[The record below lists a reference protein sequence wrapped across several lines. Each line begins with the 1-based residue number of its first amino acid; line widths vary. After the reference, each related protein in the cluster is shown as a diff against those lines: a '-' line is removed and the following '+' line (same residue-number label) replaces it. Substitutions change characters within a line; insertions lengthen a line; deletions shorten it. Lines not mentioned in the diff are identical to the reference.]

1 MPAMFDRGAFMARF
15 SEETAEH
22 LANLERDLLRLEGGP
37 PNKTLVDD
45 MMREAHTMKGAAS
58 MMEFGEIATL
68 SHDFED
74 SLLGMTSDGG
84 TLDDASFETL
94 FGMLDSL
101 STMLAASVRTVD
113 PIAVD
118 GTAASASSG
127 DAPRS
132 RADAIAAPTASAQ
145 SPTLAES
152 GAVGVSKRR
161 ASWRAENANAP
172 AAADVGSS
180 SVRVGITKID
190 ELVNLV
196 GELVIGKTRLAERL
210 ARLEELASASRSSG
224 ARTSMSGAPSSPA
237 GLGSVDGVG
246 QLIDELRRAT
256 DSLAFT
262 ISQTQS
268 SVMEVRM
275 LPLQTVFSRF
285 PRAVRDL
292 AREEGKSVRLEMS
305 GEETELD
312 KTLLEQIRDPLMHI
326 FRNAVGHGIESPLE
340 REELGKSPTGM
351 IELRAFCRGS
361 QVIIEVQDDGRGID
375 SETVRSA
382 ALRKGLLTDADASR
396 MTDSQALDLLFEPG
410 FSTSDGVTEL
420 SGRGVGLDVVKSDI
434 SKLKGQIEISSE
446 PGSGTTFTLRL
457 PLTLAITSALYVEV
471 DTDTYALPLDNI
483 EETIRVE
490 RDSVKRIQGRDA
502 ICVRDEIIPL
512 ATLRDVLGI
521 GDEAG
526 AATPASMPVVV
537 VRSGGHKLALGVD
550 ALGGRLDVVAK
561 SLGTHL
567 THVKHV
573 AGATLSGDGTV
584 IPILDIP
591 SIVRDAAEIR
601 REQLARQVG
610 DVRSRNR
617 GKVLVVEDSVITR
630 DLERSIL
637 QAANYEV
644 EVASDGV
651 EALNKLSGCRFDL
664 VMTDVAMPRM
674 GGIELI
680 GRMRADEKL
689 NTIPVIIIS
698 SQDRE
703 EDKRRGLEVGAS
715 AYLGKNSFD
724 QMQLL
729 DTVQRLVG

>member
-37 PNKTLVDD
+37 TDKRLVED

-58 MMEFGEIATL
+58 MMELGEIATL

-74 SLLGMTSDGG
+74 SLLAMTAGERTPDGG
-84 TLDDASFETL
+84 SFERL

-101 STMLAASVRTVD
+101 STMLAESVGAAEAGAERICDASGESSSDESSEDSREVSDRATPPVVCAHN
-113 PIAVD
+113 AV
-118 GTAASASSG
+118 
-127 DAPRS
+127 P
-132 RADAIAAPTASAQ
+132 
-145 SPTLAES
+145 AEPS
-152 GAVGVSKRR
+152 GAGAQRRR
-161 ASWRAENANAP
+161 ASWRAESPNAP
-172 AAADVGSS
+172 ATSEVGSS

-196 GELVIGKTRLAERL
+196 GELVIGKTRLDERL
-210 ARLEELASASRSSG
+210 ARLEELASASRSCDEQ
-224 ARTSMSGAPSSPA
+224 SS
-237 GLGSVDGVG
+237 VEGVS
-246 QLIDELRRAT
+246 QLIDELRRAA
-256 DSLAFT
+256 DSLSFT
-262 ISQTQS
+262 ISQTQG

-312 KTLLEQIRDPLMHI
+312 KTLLERIRDPLMHI

-351 IELRAFCRGS
+351 IALRAFCRGS
-361 QVIIEVQDDGRGID
+361 QVIIEIQDDGRGID
-375 SETVRSA
+375 SEAVRSA
-382 ALRKGLLTDADASR
+382 AVRKGLLTDSDASR
-396 MTDSQALDLLFEPG
+396 MTESQVFDLVFEPG
-410 FSTSDGVTEL
+410 FSTNDGVTEL
-420 SGRGVGLDVVKSDI
+420 SGRGVGLDVVKADI
-434 SKLKGQIEISSE
+434 SRLKGQIEISSE
-446 PGSGTTFTLRL
+446 PGAGTTFTLRL
-457 PLTLAITSALYVEV
+457 PLTLAITSALYVKV
-471 DTDTYALPLDNI
+471 GSDTYALPLDNI

-490 RDSVKRIQGRDA
+490 RESVKRIQGRDA
-502 ICVRDEIIPL
+502 ISVRDEIIPL
-512 ATLRDVLGI
+512 ATLRDALGI
-521 GDEAG
+521 GSG
-526 AATPASMPVVV
+526 AATKSPTSSPVVIV
-537 VRSGGHKLALGVD
+537 KSGGSKLALGVD
-550 ALGGRLDVVAK
+550 ALSGRLDVVAK

-567 THVKHV
+567 THVRHV

-601 REQLARQVG
+601 REQVAEAVG
-610 DVRSRNR
+610 DAWSGSR

-644 EVASDGV
+644 EVAADGA
-651 EALNKLSGCRFDL
+651 EALNRLSEGDFDL
-664 VMTDVAMPRM
+664 VMTDISMPRM
-674 GGIELI
+674 GGIELV
-680 GRMRADEKL
+680 GRMKADERL
-689 NTIPVIIIS
+689 SAIPVIIIS

-703 EDKRRGLEVGAS
+703 EDRRRGLEVGAS

>member
-37 PNKTLVDD
+37 TDKRLVED

-58 MMEFGEIATL
+58 MMELGEIATL

-74 SLLGMTSDGG
+74 SLLAMTAGERTPDGG
-84 TLDDASFETL
+84 SFERL

-101 STMLAASVRTVD
+101 STMLAESVGAAEAGAERICDASGESCSDESSED
-113 PIAVD
+113 PREVSDRATPPVVCAHNAV
-118 GTAASASSG
+118 
-127 DAPRS
+127 P
-132 RADAIAAPTASAQ
+132 
-145 SPTLAES
+145 AEPS
-152 GAVGVSKRR
+152 GAGAQRRR
-161 ASWRAENANAP
+161 ASWRAESPNAP
-172 AAADVGSS
+172 ATSEVGSS

-196 GELVIGKTRLAERL
+196 GELVIGKTRLDERL
-210 ARLEELASASRSSG
+210 ARLEELASASRSCDEQ
-224 ARTSMSGAPSSPA
+224 SS
-237 GLGSVDGVG
+237 VEGVS
-246 QLIDELRRAT
+246 QLIDELRRAA
-256 DSLAFT
+256 DSLSFT
-262 ISQTQS
+262 ISQTQG

-312 KTLLEQIRDPLMHI
+312 KTLLERIRDPLMHI

-351 IELRAFCRGS
+351 IALRAFCRGS
-361 QVIIEVQDDGRGID
+361 QVIIEIQDDGRGID
-375 SETVRSA
+375 SEAVRSA
-382 ALRKGLLTDADASR
+382 AVRKGLLTDSDASR
-396 MTDSQALDLLFEPG
+396 MTESQVFDLVFEPG
-410 FSTSDGVTEL
+410 FSTNDGVTEL
-420 SGRGVGLDVVKSDI
+420 SGRGVGLDVVKADI
-434 SKLKGQIEISSE
+434 SRLKGQIEISSE
-446 PGSGTTFTLRL
+446 PGAGTTFTLRL
-457 PLTLAITSALYVEV
+457 PLTLAITSALYVKV
-471 DTDTYALPLDNI
+471 GSDTYALPLDNI

-490 RDSVKRIQGRDA
+490 RESVKRFQGRDA
-502 ICVRDEIIPL
+502 ISVRDEIIPL
-512 ATLRDVLGI
+512 ATLRDALGI
-521 GDEAG
+521 GSG
-526 AATPASMPVVV
+526 AATKSPTSSPVVIV
-537 VRSGGHKLALGVD
+537 KSGGSKLALGVD
-550 ALGGRLDVVAK
+550 ALSGRLDVVAK

-567 THVKHV
+567 THVRHV

-601 REQLARQVG
+601 REQVAEAVG
-610 DVRSRNR
+610 DAWSGSR

-644 EVASDGV
+644 EVAADGA
-651 EALNKLSGCRFDL
+651 EALNRLSEGDFDL
-664 VMTDVAMPRM
+664 VMTDISMPRM
-674 GGIELI
+674 GGIELV
-680 GRMRADEKL
+680 GRMKADERL
-689 NTIPVIIIS
+689 SAIPVIIIS

-703 EDKRRGLEVGAS
+703 EDRRRGLEVGAS

>member
-37 PNKTLVDD
+37 TDKRLVED

-58 MMEFGEIATL
+58 MMELGEIATL

-74 SLLGMTSDGG
+74 SLLAMTAGERTPDGG
-84 TLDDASFETL
+84 SFERL

-101 STMLAASVRTVD
+101 STMLAESVGAAEAGAERICDASGESCSDESSED
-113 PIAVD
+113 PREVSDRATPPVVCAHNAV
-118 GTAASASSG
+118 
-127 DAPRS
+127 P
-132 RADAIAAPTASAQ
+132 
-145 SPTLAES
+145 AEPS
-152 GAVGVSKRR
+152 GAGAQRRR
-161 ASWRAENANAP
+161 ASWRAESPNAP
-172 AAADVGSS
+172 ATSEVGSS

-196 GELVIGKTRLAERL
+196 GELVIGKTRLDERL
-210 ARLEELASASRSSG
+210 ARLEELASASRSCDEQ
-224 ARTSMSGAPSSPA
+224 SS
-237 GLGSVDGVG
+237 VEGVS
-246 QLIDELRRAT
+246 QLIDELRRAA
-256 DSLAFT
+256 DSLSFT
-262 ISQTQS
+262 ISQTQG

-312 KTLLEQIRDPLMHI
+312 KTLLERIRDPLMHI

-351 IELRAFCRGS
+351 IALRAFCRGS
-361 QVIIEVQDDGRGID
+361 QVIIEIQDDGRGID
-375 SETVRSA
+375 SEAVRSA
-382 ALRKGLLTDADASR
+382 AVRKGLLTDSDASR
-396 MTDSQALDLLFEPG
+396 MTESQVFDLVFEPG
-410 FSTSDGVTEL
+410 FSTNDGVTEL
-420 SGRGVGLDVVKSDI
+420 SGRGVGLDVVKADI
-434 SKLKGQIEISSE
+434 SRLKGQIEISSE
-446 PGSGTTFTLRL
+446 PGAGTTFTLRL
-457 PLTLAITSALYVEV
+457 PLTLAITSALYVKV
-471 DTDTYALPLDNI
+471 GSDTYALPLDNI

-490 RDSVKRIQGRDA
+490 RESVKRIQGRDA
-502 ICVRDEIIPL
+502 ISVRDEIIPL
-512 ATLRDVLGI
+512 ATLRDALGI
-521 GDEAG
+521 GSG
-526 AATPASMPVVV
+526 AATKSPTSSPVVIV
-537 VRSGGHKLALGVD
+537 KSGGSKLALGVD
-550 ALGGRLDVVAK
+550 ALSGRLDVVAK

-567 THVKHV
+567 THVRHV

-601 REQLARQVG
+601 REQVAEAVG
-610 DVRSRNR
+610 DAWSGSR

-644 EVASDGV
+644 EVAADGA
-651 EALNKLSGCRFDL
+651 EALNRLSEGDFDL
-664 VMTDVAMPRM
+664 VMTDISMPRM
-674 GGIELI
+674 GGIELV
-680 GRMRADEKL
+680 GRMKADERL
-689 NTIPVIIIS
+689 SAIPVIIIS

-703 EDKRRGLEVGAS
+703 EDRRRGLEVGAS

>member
-37 PNKTLVDD
+37 PDKALVED

-58 MMEFGEIATL
+58 MMELGEIATL
-68 SHDFED
+68 SHEFED
-74 SLLGMTSDGG
+74 SLLAITSDGKTPDG
-84 TLDDASFETL
+84 GSCEAL

-101 STMLAASVRTVD
+101 STMLTESVV
-113 PIAVD
+113 AVD
-118 GTAASASSG
+118 AGGDGVSAVTEVAGEERHSATDRAAT
-127 DAPRS
+127 
-132 RADAIAAPTASAQ
+132 PTACAHTMV
-145 SPTLAES
+145 PPEPS
-152 GAVGVSKRR
+152 GVGVQKRH
-161 ASWRAENANAP
+161 ASWRGESLNASAP
-172 AAADVGSS
+172 AEAGSS

-196 GELVIGKTRLAERL
+196 GELVIGKTRLDERL
-210 ARLEELASASRSSG
+210 ARLEELASASRDSEEQS
-224 ARTSMSGAPSSPA
+224 A
-237 GLGSVDGVG
+237 VEGVG
-246 QLIDELRRAT
+246 QLIDELRRAA
-256 DSLAFT
+256 DSLSFT
-262 ISQTQS
+262 IAQTQS

-285 PRAVRDL
+285 PRVVRDL

-312 KTLLEQIRDPLMHI
+312 KTLIERIRDPLMHI

-351 IELRAFCRGS
+351 IALRAYCRGS

-375 SETVRSA
+375 SEAVRAA
-382 ALRKGLLTDADASR
+382 ALRKGLLTESDASR
-396 MTDSQALDLLFEPG
+396 MTESQVLELLFAPG
-410 FSTSDGVTEL
+410 FSTNDGVTEL
-420 SGRGVGLDVVKSDI
+420 SGRGVGLDVVKAEI
-434 SKLKGQIEISSE
+434 ARLKGQIEINSE
-446 PGSGTTFTLRL
+446 PGSGTTFTLSL
-457 PLTLAITSALYVEV
+457 PLTLAITSALYVKV
-471 DTDTYALPLDNI
+471 GSDTYALPLDNI

-490 RDSVKRIQGRDA
+490 RESVKRIQGRDA
-502 ICVRDEIIPL
+502 ISVRDEIIPL
-512 ATLRDVLGI
+512 ATLRDALGI
-521 GDEAG
+521 GPEAG
-526 AATPASMPVVV
+526 AAMPSSTPVVIV
-537 VRSGGHKLALGVD
+537 KSGGSKLALGVD
-550 ALGGRLDVVAK
+550 ALSGRLDVVAK

-591 SIVRDAAEIR
+591 SIVRDASEIR
-601 REQLARQVG
+601 REQAANAVDDSWSG
-610 DVRSRNR
+610 SR

-644 EVASDGV
+644 EVASDGM
-651 EALNKLSGCRFDL
+651 EALNKLSEGAFDL
-664 VMTDVAMPRM
+664 VMTDISMPRM
-674 GGIELI
+674 GGVELI
-680 GRMRADEKL
+680 SKMRADESL

-698 SQDRE
+698 SRDRE

>member
-37 PNKTLVDD
+37 TDKRLVED

-58 MMEFGEIATL
+58 MMELGEIATL

-74 SLLGMTSDGG
+74 SLLAMTAGERTPDGG
-84 TLDDASFETL
+84 SFERL

-101 STMLAASVRTVD
+101 STMLAESVGAAEAGAERICDASGESCSDESSED
-113 PIAVD
+113 PREVSDRATPPVVCAHNAV
-118 GTAASASSG
+118 
-127 DAPRS
+127 P
-132 RADAIAAPTASAQ
+132 
-145 SPTLAES
+145 AEPS
-152 GAVGVSKRR
+152 GAGAQRRR
-161 ASWRAENANAP
+161 ASWRAESPNAP
-172 AAADVGSS
+172 ATSEVGSS

-196 GELVIGKTRLAERL
+196 GELVIGKTRLDERL
-210 ARLEELASASRSSG
+210 ARLEELASASRSCDEQ
-224 ARTSMSGAPSSPA
+224 SS
-237 GLGSVDGVG
+237 VEGVS
-246 QLIDELRRAT
+246 QLIDELRRAA
-256 DSLAFT
+256 DSLSFT
-262 ISQTQS
+262 ISQTQG

-292 AREEGKSVRLEMS
+292 AREEGKSARLEMS

-312 KTLLEQIRDPLMHI
+312 KTLLERIRDPLMHI

-351 IELRAFCRGS
+351 IALRAFCRGS
-361 QVIIEVQDDGRGID
+361 QVIIEIQDDGRGID
-375 SETVRSA
+375 SEAVRSA
-382 ALRKGLLTDADASR
+382 AVRKGLLTDSDASR
-396 MTDSQALDLLFEPG
+396 MTESQVFDLVFEPG
-410 FSTSDGVTEL
+410 FSTNDGVTEL
-420 SGRGVGLDVVKSDI
+420 SGRGVGLDVVKADI
-434 SKLKGQIEISSE
+434 SRLKGQIEISSE
-446 PGSGTTFTLRL
+446 PGAGTTFTLRL
-457 PLTLAITSALYVEV
+457 PLTLAITSALYVKV
-471 DTDTYALPLDNI
+471 GSDTYALPLDNI

-490 RDSVKRIQGRDA
+490 RESVKRIQGRDA
-502 ICVRDEIIPL
+502 ISVRDEIIPL
-512 ATLRDVLGI
+512 ATLRDALGI
-521 GDEAG
+521 GSG
-526 AATPASMPVVV
+526 AATKSPTSSPVVIV
-537 VRSGGHKLALGVD
+537 KSGGSKLALGVD
-550 ALGGRLDVVAK
+550 ALSGRLDVVAK

-567 THVKHV
+567 THVRHV

-601 REQLARQVG
+601 REQVAEAVG
-610 DVRSRNR
+610 DAWSGSR

-644 EVASDGV
+644 EVAADGA
-651 EALNKLSGCRFDL
+651 EALNRLSEGDFDL
-664 VMTDVAMPRM
+664 VMTDISMPRM
-674 GGIELI
+674 GGIELV
-680 GRMRADEKL
+680 GRMKADERL
-689 NTIPVIIIS
+689 SAIPVIIIS

-703 EDKRRGLEVGAS
+703 EDRRRGLEVGAS

>member
-37 PNKTLVDD
+37 TDKRLVED

-58 MMEFGEIATL
+58 MMELGEIATL

-74 SLLGMTSDGG
+74 SLLAMTAGERTPDGG
-84 TLDDASFETL
+84 SFERL

-101 STMLAASVRTVD
+101 STMLAESVGAAEAGAERICDASGESSSDESSED
-113 PIAVD
+113 PREVSDRATPPVVCAHNAV
-118 GTAASASSG
+118 
-127 DAPRS
+127 P
-132 RADAIAAPTASAQ
+132 
-145 SPTLAES
+145 AEPS
-152 GAVGVSKRR
+152 GAGAQRRR
-161 ASWRAENANAP
+161 ASWRAESPNAP
-172 AAADVGSS
+172 ATSEVGSS

-196 GELVIGKTRLAERL
+196 GELVIGKTRLDERL
-210 ARLEELASASRSSG
+210 ARLEELASASRSCDEQ
-224 ARTSMSGAPSSPA
+224 SS
-237 GLGSVDGVG
+237 VEGVS
-246 QLIDELRRAT
+246 QLIDELRRAA
-256 DSLAFT
+256 DSLSFT
-262 ISQTQS
+262 ISQTQG

-312 KTLLEQIRDPLMHI
+312 KTLLERIRDPLMHI

-351 IELRAFCRGS
+351 IALRAFCRGS
-361 QVIIEVQDDGRGID
+361 QVIIEIQDDGRGID
-375 SETVRSA
+375 SEAVRSA
-382 ALRKGLLTDADASR
+382 AVRKGLLTDSDASR
-396 MTDSQALDLLFEPG
+396 MTESQVFDLVFEPG
-410 FSTSDGVTEL
+410 FSTNDGVTEL
-420 SGRGVGLDVVKSDI
+420 SGRGVGLDVVKADI
-434 SKLKGQIEISSE
+434 SRLKGQIEISSE
-446 PGSGTTFTLRL
+446 PGAGTTFTLRL
-457 PLTLAITSALYVEV
+457 PLTLAITSALYVKV
-471 DTDTYALPLDNI
+471 GSDTYALPLDNI

-490 RDSVKRIQGRDA
+490 RESVKRIQGRDA
-502 ICVRDEIIPL
+502 ISVRDEIIPL
-512 ATLRDVLGI
+512 ATLRDALGI
-521 GDEAG
+521 GSG
-526 AATPASMPVVV
+526 AATKSPTSSPVVIV
-537 VRSGGHKLALGVD
+537 KSGGSKLALGVD
-550 ALGGRLDVVAK
+550 ALSGRLDVVAK

-567 THVKHV
+567 THVRHV

-601 REQLARQVG
+601 REQVAEAVG
-610 DVRSRNR
+610 DAWSGSR

-644 EVASDGV
+644 EVAADGA
-651 EALNKLSGCRFDL
+651 EALNRLSEGDFDL
-664 VMTDVAMPRM
+664 VMTDISMPRM
-674 GGIELI
+674 GGIELV
-680 GRMRADEKL
+680 GRMKADERL
-689 NTIPVIIIS
+689 SAIPVIIIS

-703 EDKRRGLEVGAS
+703 EDRRRGLEVGAS